1 MKRTCTPT
9 HTVHTHAHI
18 AHPHILYTHMHT
30 HTHPHI
36 LYTHMHTHTY
46 CTHTCTHCTLQRVRQ
61 NCQNNSMHTDKEEL
75 VKDTCIMHDAHRT
88 LCCGLSL
95 YIRPCSEDVLH
106 IRFLPCSAC
115 KYVLNWSTSDSYP
128 AVHANMF
135 SIGAHQI
142 LTLQCMQICSQ
153 LEHIRFLPCSAC
165 KYVLNWSTSDSYPAV
180 HANMFS
186 IGAHQIL
193 TLQCMQIC
201 SQLESIVD
209 ARPSVL
215 SVRPAWGQ
223 WGHLSGLHWGTHLE
237 HREGRAL

>member
-1 MKRTCTPT
+1 MKHACTPT
-9 HTVHTHAHI
+9 HTVHTHAHPHTPTHTVHTH
-18 AHPHILYTHMHT
+18 AHPHIST
-30 HTHPHI
+30 HTVHTRAHPHI

-95 YIRPCSEDVLH
+95 YIRPCSEDVL
-106 IRFLPCSAC
+106 
-115 KYVLNWSTSDSYP
+115 
-128 AVHANMF
+128 
-135 SIGAHQI
+135 AHQI

-209 ARPSVL
+209 ARPNVL